1 MRGRFL
7 LLWIW
12 HRLLIVIGLL
22 SVAILGLIPIA
33 VLNWILPLP
42 EFLYLAGAIMSL
54 LIVLTKV
61 NFNGFVER
69 LKAREQALRSRPSA

>member
-1 MRGRFL
+1 MSGRYL

-12 HRLLIVIGLL
+12 HRLLIAMGLL
-22 SVAILGLIPIA
+22 SVAVLGLIPIG

-42 EFLYLAGAIMSL
+42 AFLYLVGAIVSL
-54 LIVLTKV
+54 LIVLTKI

-69 LKAREQALRSRPSA
+69 LKAREHAMRSRPAA